1 MLIYSSLTFAWSF
14 GNALNDQYRYDEFLS
29 GMIAEDLADIYKTR
43 EEIDET
49 AFIIKGEG
57 GLSAVM
63 AHHLESFPVA
73 KYVFFGAQTGV
84 NRDPLGYYRVFD
96 YHNYPA
102 DWFSAIEDGYYDEE
116 YNEAEVLA
124 DTYYYQ
130 IKKIEK
136 TSLGKKMII
145 IDLKEQAQPLHYDK
159 DRVFFDQF

>member
-1 MLIYSSLTFAWSF
+1 
-14 GNALNDQYRYDEFLS
+14 
-29 GMIAEDLADIYKTR
+29 MIAGDLGKIYKTR
-43 EEIDET
+43 EEIDDV

-102 DWFSAIEDGYYDEE
+102 DWHTAILDGYYDEE
-116 YNEAEVLA
+116 DSSAEVLT

-130 IKKIEK
+130 IKRVDE

-159 DRVFFDQF
+159 DKVFFDQF